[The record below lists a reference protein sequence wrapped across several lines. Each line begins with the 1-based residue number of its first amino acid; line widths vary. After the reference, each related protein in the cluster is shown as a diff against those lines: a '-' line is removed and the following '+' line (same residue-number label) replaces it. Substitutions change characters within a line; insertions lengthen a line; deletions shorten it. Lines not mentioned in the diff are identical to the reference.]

1 MSHAKKGHTIFF
13 GNPDHDNDAFREA
26 IEHACSAGNGILR
39 VRQGDD
45 GIHVEALPTDEFL
58 EVTRDLNAQR
68 RRFLEGLMSQDFG
81 ALEDHAMNATF
92 RGHRTDMII
101 GDELYGDIKIG
112 FTGKPITLTHFPYE
126 LEPEKEQSIQVGNH
140 LVKPNKKTKGKA
152 HALPFYLGSKRRY

>member
-1 MSHAKKGHTIFF
+1 MSHGKKGHTIFF
-13 GNPDHDNDAFREA
+13 GNPSQDRDAFNQA
-26 IEHACSAGNGILR
+26 IEHACSTGNGILR

-45 GIHVEALPTDEFL
+45 GIHVEAVSAEEFL
-58 EVTRDLNAQR
+58 EVTRDLDAQR

-81 ALEDHAMNATF
+81 ALEDRAMAAVL
-92 RGHRTDMII
+92 RGYRADMLI